1 MSWYIDVLTNNYLN
15 FNGRARRTEFWMFA
29 LVHLI
34 VIGILSF
41 IGLWPF
47 IIYFLL
53 TVIPAVGVGIRR
65 LHDTGRSGW
74 WILLANS
81 PLFFIYYYFMVLDSD
96 PGGNIYGES
105 PKESYMERIMRDAD
119 AESGSRVRSSTTYG
133 GNSINLSELDP
144 EKIFGNETYVQ
155 IIIVVVIALSIIL
168 SWSFR
173 SILVKTLNPALQGFL
188 FCYQEL
194 DSDKDFY
201 IFIKQKGRLLWSC
214 F

>member
-15 FNGRARRTEFWMFA
+15 FNGRARRAEFWMFM

-41 IGLWPF
+41 IGPWPF

-119 AESGSRVRSSTTYG
+119 AESGSRVRPSTTYG
-133 GNSINLSELDP
+133 GNSIDLSELDP

-155 IIIVVVIALSIIL
+155 ILIVVVIALSIIL
-168 SWSFR
+168 S
-173 SILVKTLNPALQGFL
+173 
-188 FCYQEL
+188 
-194 DSDKDFY
+194 
-201 IFIKQKGRLLWSC
+201 
-214 F
+214 

>member
-81 PLFFIYYYFMVLDSD
+81 PLFFIYYYFMVLDGD

-119 AESGSRVRSSTTYG
+119 AESGNRVRSSRTYG

-155 IIIVVVIALSIIL
+155 ILIVVVIALSIIL